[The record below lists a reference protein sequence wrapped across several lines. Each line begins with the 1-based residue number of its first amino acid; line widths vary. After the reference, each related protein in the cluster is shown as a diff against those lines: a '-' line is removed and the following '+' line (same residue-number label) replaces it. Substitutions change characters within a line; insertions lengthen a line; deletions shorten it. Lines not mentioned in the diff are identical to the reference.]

1 MKRRTMV
8 GVLCLTV
15 TVLMGVCR
23 VTAAAG
29 KEPEASLTA
38 RGEQLLAIYT
48 DMLDSLRAE
57 IAASAPVIN
66 EKKKAALLAAHA
78 AVAGAAAPPNPNNL
92 KNAPPRYAESNPPYK
107 EAQADALIVARSIL
121 GDVDPFLASDK
132 LHAQLVKCALLAHAT
147 PRGLAA
153 FAQQGEEHEALIS
166 ELLADEALMK
176 QIMEMG
182 GAYEGKYGR
191 SMQIYTAIQKAS
203 ERAKEGFF
211 QRWALGV
218 SLEHP
223 DGNIKKE
230 GKTAAEV
237 MVEMYLNYERAYLDG
252 KLDPAFDTY
261 SDFEYRFVFPHRS
274 PEDVTWMREMIRN
287 YRPDHIVTKDHKWRY
302 VRIVRTDVPYTSN
315 VKRPVRPELGL
326 TKMQDFFL
334 EGGICGPRAFVGK
347 LSTASFGIPTRGA
360 RQTGHA
366 AMSRWTPHGWTTVL
380 GAHWAFNRWR
390 GRCGLDFVLETQ
402 AREHPEDYMK
412 VLRLQWLGD
421 AFGES
426 PVHGMN
432 YGTGGGLWNALAF
445 YRKLAIVEDAKVVE
459 LAPTG
464 EELAESNVEATPE
477 TIVQVEMT
485 EADKRIV
492 VGEDGVI
499 TIPVAACSTPE
510 STEKI
515 RFMKS
520 IDGGI
525 QVHYNLAG
533 IRPELLRYTIEVPTA
548 GQYELTAN
556 VVTVTLNGSCLL
568 RLNRRTMVD
577 IAVPYTCGK
586 WEDTKPVTVD
596 LKEGR
601 NTLQFTVRPPN
612 KGLTINAFKLTPVRK

>member
-1 MKRRTMV
+1 MSKQRNAS
-8 GVLCLTV
+8 GLCLV
-15 TVLMGVCR
+15 MMVMMSMCHVSS
-23 VTAAAG
+23 AASN
-29 KEPEASLTA
+29 EPEAALTA
-38 RGEQLLAIYT
+38 RGEQLLATYT
-48 DMLDSLRAE
+48 EILTALKAE
-57 IAASAPVIN
+57 ITAAAPAID
-66 EKKKAALLAAHA
+66 EQKKAAFLAAHA
-78 AVAGAAAPPNPNNL
+78 AVANVSAPPNPNNL
-92 KNAPPRYAESNPPYK
+92 KNAPPRYADSNPPYK
-107 EAQADALIVARSIL
+107 EAQAKAVIAAQVVLADL
-121 GDVDPFLASDK
+121 DPFLASDT

-153 FAQQGEEHEALIS
+153 FAQQGKEHESLIAT
-166 ELLADEALMK
+166 LLADEALMK

-182 GAYEGKYGR
+182 GAYQGKYGR
-191 SMQIYTAIQKAS
+191 SMQIYSAIQKAS

-211 QRWALGV
+211 QRWALAV

-223 DGNIKKE
+223 DGNIEKE

-237 MVEMYLNYERAYLDG
+237 MVEMYLNYEKAYLDG

-261 SDFEYRFVFPHRS
+261 SDFEYRFIFPHRS
-274 PEDVTWMREMIRN
+274 SEDVTWMRETIRN
-287 YRPDHIVTKDHKWRY
+287 YRPDHIVTKDHRWRY

-366 AMSRWTPHGWTTVL
+366 AMSRWTPDGWTTVL
-380 GAHWAFNRWR
+380 GAHWAYNNWR

-412 VLRLQWLGD
+412 VLRSQWLGD

-432 YGTGGGLWNALAF
+432 YGTGGGLYSALAF
-445 YRKLAIVEDAKVVE
+445 YRKLAIVEEAKVVE

-485 EADKRIV
+485 EADKKIV
-492 VGEDGVI
+492 VGEDGAI

-533 IRPELLRYTIEVPTA
+533 IRPELLKYTIEVPTA

-577 IAVPYTCGK
+577 VEVPYTLGK
-586 WEDTKPVTVD
+586 WEDTKPVTID

-612 KGLTINAFKLTPVRK
+612 KGLTIKAFKLTPVRR